1 MTHLLITDE
10 LLAAANDA
18 LEHAGAQVAE
28 QKYVR
33 LLGIATARAIVA
45 QSETAALTLVDSAR
59 GQAEEHAQE
68 RAADKARI
76 AELTG
81 RNEDLSAALGF
92 ECAERDKM
100 IAKAERER
108 DEARTQVHGI
118 AHALEACVVSDPM
131 DRDCYPLPT
140 AEIVAKAKAN
150 AQAARE
156 LARAREMADMSRP
169 HFGAGCSS
177 CEEMRKLLG
186 SGNP

>member
-45 QSETAALTLVDSAR
+45 QSETAAPPLTR

-100 IAKAERER
+100 IAKAEREL

-186 SGNP
+186 SRNP